1 MAITGERT
9 IEIKAPRAEVLAALL
24 DVESYPDWQSDV
36 KEAEVRETDAEGRPL
51 ESEIVQDA
59 QVKKIRVR
67 VRYEHRG
74 DDGFS
79 WSLVKGDVKDLKGS
93 YTLADAGAG
102 ATAVTYAL
110 ETDPGR
116 ALGLLL
122 RGPVVDRVR
131 DHVMDGTLKALKA
144 HCEG

>member
-1 MAITGERT
+1 M
-9 IEIKAPRAEVLAALL
+9 EIAAPRAEVLAALL
-24 DVESYPDWQSDV
+24 DVEAYPEWQGDV
-36 KEAEVRETDAEGRPL
+36 KEAEVLERDAEGRPL
-51 ESEIVQDA
+51 ESEVVQDA

-67 VRYEHRG
+67 VRYEHDG

-93 YTLADAGAG
+93 YALEDAGAG
-102 ATAVTYAL
+102 ATRVTYGL
-110 ETDPGR
+110 DVDPGR
-116 ALGLLL
+116 ALGMLL

-131 DHVMDGTLKALKA
+131 NHVMDGTLKALKA